1 MESESVLARETN
13 AVFVSLQ
20 GLSTLVKQQE
30 DRFYGLTTRPVN
42 MCGAVGPMSTAD
54 IKALDPDKHE
64 VNGSFAISHLAAEKY
79 VMNLDLW
86 VCKNM
91 QSLTKVQRE
100 TVVTAVARMYILA
113 ISSIHTLTQTAE
125 AAPLVTPKELVA
137 TTLVELS
144 ATIDKAKIDSFDHRL
159 ASFKEMWQLGDA
171 ATLYPTLAS
180 FCGGLATVF
189 PNTATVEADFSLIGC
204 AKTDKRTSL
213 TDLALEG
220 ILHCKQW
227 KRLSS
232 LAK

>member
-1 MESESVLARETN
+1 KI
-13 AVFVSLQ
+13 
-20 GLSTLVKQQE
+20 GQE
-30 DRFYGLTTRPVN
+30 FKRLCRDY
-42 MCGAVGPMSTAD
+42 D
-54 IKALDPDKHE
+54 
-64 VNGSFAISHLAAEKY
+64 
-79 VMNLDLW
+79 
-86 VCKNM
+86 
-91 QSLTKVQRE
+91 TKKPI
-100 TVVTAVARMYILA
+100 A
-113 ISSIHTLTQTAE
+113 
-125 AAPLVTPKELVA
+125 
-137 TTLVELS
+137 
-144 ATIDKAKIDSFDHRL
+144 AKIDSFDHRL

-204 AKTDKRTSL
+204 AKTDKSTSL

>member
-1 MESESVLARETN
+1 
-13 AVFVSLQ
+13 
-20 GLSTLVKQQE
+20 
-30 DRFYGLTTRPVN
+30 
-42 MCGAVGPMSTAD
+42 MCGAVDPMSTAD

-125 AAPLVTPKELVA
+125 ATPLVTPKELVA

-144 ATIDKAKIDSFDHRL
+144 ATIDSNRDRVVQNYGEAGIDKIGQEFKRLCRDYDTKKPIAAKIDSFDHRL

-204 AKTDKRTSL
+204 AKTDKITSL

-220 ILHCKQW
+220 ILHGSVC
-227 KRLSS
+227 L
-232 LAK
+232 L